1 MVCASA
7 INKSCCPRPANYET
21 DTSPTLC
28 LCNGQ
33 IRRRLWSRVLNFV
46 WDPSLGLHGSLQR
59 KNQGFGDSLELRP
72 MRFLSGPFDIAIVSC
87 SSGTRPPI
95 SWTTERTGPATS
107 FARLSLP
114 LNQGLIHAWKFAL
127 RANST
132 YPRSQILQRNR
143 ALWGACCQTCSLW
156 FVMSLWSYHWIFLH
170 GPALSRNGETWC
182 PNWTVRVGNELA
194 LRSLLAEV
202 LPLPKLRSL
211 VWGICSHINAD
222 NNHFV
227 QTGKN
232 CG

>member
-1 MVCASA
+1 MHTHEQDPFFLCLIRFLVIKVVCTFLAHRGYRHSESSIMIEAILQIFMVCASA

-114 LNQGLIHAWKFAL
+114 LNQGLIHA
-127 RANST
+127 
-132 YPRSQILQRNR
+132 
-143 ALWGACCQTCSLW
+143 
-156 FVMSLWSYHWIFLH
+156 
-170 GPALSRNGETWC
+170 
-182 PNWTVRVGNELA
+182 
-194 LRSLLAEV
+194 
-202 LPLPKLRSL
+202 
-211 VWGICSHINAD
+211 
-222 NNHFV
+222 
-227 QTGKN
+227 
-232 CG
+232 